1 MALKYKGDILS
12 MLKEKGF
19 STYTLR
25 RGGLLSEGAIQ
36 NIRSGKPISW
46 DNIHKICKLLNCQ
59 PGDLL
64 EYIPDE
70 E

>member
-1 MALKYKGDILS
+1 MALQYKGDILAT
-12 MLKEKGF
+12 LKEHGF
-19 STYTLR
+19 STYALR
-25 RGGLLSEGAIQ
+25 QDRLLSEGAMQ
-36 NIRSGKPISW
+36 SIRSGKPISW
-46 DNIHKICKLLNCQ
+46 ENIHQLCKLLNCQ

>member
-1 MALKYKGDILS
+1 MALKYKGDILA

-19 STYTLR
+19 STYALR
-25 RGGLLSEGAIQ
+25 QDHLLSEGAMQ
-36 NIRSGKPISW
+36 SIRSGKPISW
-46 DNIHKICKLLNCQ
+46 DNIHHLCKLLNCQ
-59 PGDLL
+59 PCDLL

>member
-36 NIRSGKPISW
+36 SIRSGKPISW

-59 PGDLL
+59 PGELL

>member
-25 RGGLLSEGAIQ
+25 RGGLLSEGTMQ
-36 NIRSGKPISW
+36 SLRSGKAISW
-46 DNIHKICKLLNCQ
+46 DNIHKLCKLMNCQ